1 VSERDL
7 LTLVAGV
14 VADRDGV
21 RRGWERRGWI
31 WGLGSGANVRPEA
44 CTVGGAAA
52 PGTWCGRRSHYRLG
66 VTRELSQGEYVLGL
80 AGLALL
86 RIYGDRDAGAAEE
99 CLAEIHRLLERLGAG
114 PLAEPIHGPV
124 VRPEVGYA
132 DWSQVYDQAPNFL
145 IDLEGPVVRDL
156 LDSLGGEP
164 VLDAGCG
171 TGRHL
176 EHLAARG
183 RRTIG
188 VDPSSEMLARA
199 ATKVAG
205 GDLRRG
211 DLTRL
216 PVADG
221 EAANVVCCLVLEHV
235 EDLSAAF
242 AELARVIV
250 PGGSLI
256 VSTLHPV
263 MAQVVGWSAWFVDL
277 SGQRYDVA
285 SFSHG
290 VSDYLKA
297 ALAAGFSLERCLE
310 PRITSDDANRIR
322 EHAAPIASMIA
333 YQGLPV
339 TLVLHLKLE

>member
-1 VSERDL
+1 M
-7 LTLVAGV
+7 A
-14 VADRDGV
+14 V
-21 RRGWERRGWI
+21 R
-31 WGLGSGANVRPEA
+31 
-44 CTVGGAAA
+44 CTGHQS
-52 PGTWCGRRSHYRLG
+52 CRRRSHYRLG
-66 VTRELSQGEYVLGL
+66 VTRELSRGEYVLGL

-86 RIYGDRDAGAAEE
+86 RIYGDRDVAAAEE
-99 CLAEIHRLLERLGAG
+99 CLAEIHGLLERLGAG

-124 VRPEVGYA
+124 VGPEVGYA

-145 IDLEGPVVRDL
+145 IDLEGPVVREL
-156 LDSLGGEP
+156 LDGLSGEP
-164 VLDAGCG
+164 VLDVGCG

-199 ATKVAG
+199 ATKLAG

-216 PVADG
+216 PVADA

-263 MAQVVGWSAWFVDL
+263 MAQVVGWSAWFVDVG
-277 SGQRYDVA
+277 GQRYDVA

-290 VSDYLKA
+290 VGDYLNA
-297 ALAAGFSLERCLE
+297 ALAADSHL
-310 PRITSDDANRIR
+310 S
-322 EHAAPIASMIA
+322 AA
-333 YQGLPV
+333 
-339 TLVLHLKLE
+339 